1 MVPGRWGEARHPN
14 DRELKATSVLALS
27 LDEASAKI
35 RRGPPKDSEDDLALP
50 IWAGL
55 LPLKLVQDAAEPD
68 AWVPHGVSL
77 PPYLVDSR
85 RRTRDA
91 KATTDG
97 NGAWL
102 T

>member
-1 MVPGRWGEARHPN
+1 VVPGRWGEARHPN
-14 DRELKATSVLALS
+14 DRELKVTSVLALS
-27 LDEASAKI
+27 LDDASAKI
-35 RRGPPKDSEDDLALP
+35 RRGPPKDSKDDLALP

-55 LPLKLVQDAAEPD
+55 VPLKLVEDAAEPD
-68 AWVPHGVSL
+68 AWVPPGVSL
-77 PPYLVDSR
+77 PPYLVDYR
-85 RRTRDA
+85 RPPVTQ